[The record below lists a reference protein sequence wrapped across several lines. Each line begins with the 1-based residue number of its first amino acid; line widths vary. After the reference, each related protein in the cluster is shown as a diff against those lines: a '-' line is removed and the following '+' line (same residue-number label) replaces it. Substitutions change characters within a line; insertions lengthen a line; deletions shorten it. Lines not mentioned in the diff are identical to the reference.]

1 LEIKKI
7 LIKTTCILI
16 LMGSLNSFGQEN
28 RLSPCVDFGDEINQI
43 KKYNRHLEEVLV
55 NNFKEDYIVR
65 FIAKPT
71 SNPEYAFQIREID
84 TANFE
89 ITAVFF
95 QENLW
100 NTLWNTQSIDSVI
113 VEVRN
118 RNLNKKLALKIDA
131 LFNVFTKSLS
141 DRNTLGIGED
151 DISYIFIRKSKNG
164 VKCGETLSPNE
175 PSPLGELIYICNV
188 LTEYVK
194 EEDVEVVKVQEIIN
208 KLYDI
213 IK

>member
-1 LEIKKI
+1 
-7 LIKTTCILI
+7 
-16 LMGSLNSFGQEN
+16 MGSLNSFGQEN
-28 RLSPCVDFGDEINQI
+28 RLFPCVDFSDEINQI
-43 KKYNRHLEEVLV
+43 KKYNGHLEEVLM

-71 SNPEYAFQIREID
+71 CNPEYAFQIREID

-89 ITAVFF
+89 ITAIFF
-95 QENLW
+95 QEN
-100 NTLWNTQSIDSVI
+100 LWNTQSIDSVI

-118 RNLNKKLALKIDA
+118 RNINRKLALKIDA
-131 LFNVFTKSLS
+131 LFNVFIDSLS
-141 DRNTLGIGED
+141 DRNALGIGED
-151 DISYIFIRKSKNG
+151 GISYIFIRKSKNG
-164 VKCGETLSPNE
+164 VKCGETWSPNE
-175 PSPLGELIYICNV
+175 TSPLGELVYICKV

-194 EEDVEVVKVQEIIN
+194 GEDVEVVKIQKIIN